1 MTVKELI
8 DLFDNWNIPIVINDN
23 NLNRIVKDQHIFNFL
38 EERKPLLKEK
48 VVSFGFYDGELCIR
62 IDYILKSK
70 RIKSNA

>member
-1 MTVKELI
+1 MIVKELI

-23 NLNRIVKDQHIFNFL
+23 NLNCISKVQRISDFIEN
-38 EERKPLLKEK
+38 RKPLLKEK